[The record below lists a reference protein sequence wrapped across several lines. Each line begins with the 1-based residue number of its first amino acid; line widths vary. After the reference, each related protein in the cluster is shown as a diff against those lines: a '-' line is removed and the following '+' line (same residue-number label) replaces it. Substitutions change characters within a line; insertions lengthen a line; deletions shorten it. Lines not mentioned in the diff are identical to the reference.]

1 MVNIG
6 YGVVV
11 DFATM
16 LKVALHQPLEALMNP
31 DDPGTCP
38 PGRSGRRT
46 NHAVDSRC
54 RSSPNN
60 DPECAH
66 LILPSLSCPQRSLQL
81 LRSPEDE
88 TLRRTPQAVGP
99 QIA

>member
-1 MVNIG
+1 
-6 YGVVV
+6 
-11 DFATM
+11 
-16 LKVALHQPLEALMNP
+16 MNA
-31 DDPGTCP
+31 DDPGSRL
-38 PGRSGRRT
+38 PGCSGGRT
-46 NHAVDSRC
+46 DHAVNTRC

-66 LILPSLSCPQRSLQL
+66 LILPSLSFPQCSLKL